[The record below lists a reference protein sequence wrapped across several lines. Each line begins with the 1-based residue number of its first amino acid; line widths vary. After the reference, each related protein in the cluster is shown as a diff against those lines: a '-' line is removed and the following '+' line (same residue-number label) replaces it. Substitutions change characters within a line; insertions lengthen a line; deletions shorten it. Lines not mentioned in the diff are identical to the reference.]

1 MFNLT
6 LILCHTCQTIVAG
19 LFIGPL
25 NICNTSFIGQISNA
39 FLKICVL
46 GFPVELAVHIG
57 AFVLSKYLFA
67 GVYK

>member
-6 LILCHTCQTIVAG
+6 LILCHTCQIIVAG

-25 NICNTSFIGQISNA
+25 NICNTSFIGQISN
-39 FLKICVL
+39 VL
-46 GFPVELAVHIG
+46 GFPVELAVHID

-67 GVYK
+67 GLYK